1 MTSETLNGGAPARDT
16 ARRARVNQLTR
27 AAQWFAGIEDD
38 PYGLVLRAGDE
49 DPHPYEERVRALGPL
64 YHSTLLDTWVTAD
77 PAVARQVLG
86 DPVFE
91 GPGPAGATGGGDPL
105 PYRSPAL
112 TPDRADAARLGD
124 LTAFGGPLLRAGGP
138 ASVER
143 RTEAAARTLLA
154 GLGPRFDLAEDFA
167 RPLVGRV
174 LAAELGLPEA
184 VHGDFVRHLSG
195 CRHALDGLLCPQ
207 THAASVAGE
216 AAERSL
222 AALLAEALPEAPP
235 GAGAGAEA
243 EAGAGAGAEVGA
255 DADRADAD
263 RADVLRAALALA
275 VGCAEPTA
283 VLLSHAVGRL
293 LAEPGGRLA
302 PAARPEGAAAA
313 IASTL
318 RDAPP
323 VRLRTR
329 TAREAVT
336 LAGHELPAG
345 AHVTVLVAAVAR
357 DPRAAADGP
366 PPSLPADPYPGPG
379 AHLVGAVARA
389 ALRVLAATRP
399 GLRAAGA
406 AVVRPRSPV
415 LRAPAL
421 WPVAADP
428 AYGTEEE
435 TLPCAS

>member
-16 ARRARVNQLTR
+16 ARRARANQLTR

-49 DPHPYEERVRALGPL
+49 DPYPYEERVRALGPL

-86 DPVFE
+86 DPAFE

-112 TPDRADAARLGD
+112 TPDRADAARLGA
-124 LTAFGGPLLRAGGP
+124 LTAFGGPLLRAGDP

-207 THAASVAGE
+207 THAVAEAGE

-235 GAGAGAEA
+235 GAGADADA
-243 EAGAGAGAEVGA
+243 DRADADRA

-293 LAEPGGRLA
+293 LAEPGGPLA

-366 PPSLPADPYPGPG
+366 PPGLLADPYPGPG

-389 ALRVLAATRP
+389 ALRVLAATR
-399 GLRAAGA
+399 
-406 AVVRPRSPV
+406 
-415 LRAPAL
+415 
-421 WPVAADP
+421 
-428 AYGTEEE
+428 
-435 TLPCAS
+435 

>member
-16 ARRARVNQLTR
+16 ARRARRNQLTR

-38 PYGLVLRAGDE
+38 PYGLLLRAGDE
-49 DPHPYEERVRALGPL
+49 DPYPYEERVRALGPL

-86 DPVFE
+86 HPAFE
-91 GPGPAGATGGGDPL
+91 GPGPADAADDPL

-112 TPDRADAARLGD
+112 TPDRADAARLGA
-124 LTAFGGPLLRAGGP
+124 LTAFGGPLLRAGDP

-143 RTEAAARTLLA
+143 RTDASARTLLA

-207 THAASVAGE
+207 THTVAEAGE

-222 AALLAEALPEAPP
+222 AALLAEALP
-235 GAGAGAEA
+235 GAEAGAEA
-243 EAGAGAGAEVGA
+243 GA

-275 VGCAEPTA
+275 VGCAEPTV

-293 LAEPGGRLA
+293 LDEPGGRLG
-302 PAARPEGAAAA
+302 PAARPDGAAAA

-318 RDAPP
+318 REAPP

-329 TAREAVT
+329 IAREAVT

-345 AHVTVLVAAVAR
+345 AHVTVLVAAVGR

-366 PPSLPADPYPGPG
+366 PPGLPADPYPGPG

-389 ALRVLAATRP
+389 ALRVLAETRP
-399 GLRAAGA
+399 GLRAAGGT
-406 AVVRPRSPV
+406 VVRPRSPV

-421 WPVAADP
+421 RPVAADP
-428 AYGTEEE
+428 ADGTEEE

>member
-1 MTSETLNGGAPARDT
+1 MTSETLNGGASARDT
-16 ARRARVNQLTR
+16 ARRARRNQLTR

-38 PYGLVLRAGDE
+38 PYGLLLRAGDE
-49 DPHPYEERVRALGPL
+49 DPYPYEERVRALGPL

-77 PAVARQVLG
+77 PAVARQVLSH
-86 DPVFE
+86 PAFE
-91 GPGPAGATGGGDPL
+91 GPGPADATGGGDPL

-112 TPDRADAARLGD
+112 TPDRADAARLD
-124 LTAFGGPLLRAGGP
+124 ALTAFGGPLLRAGDP

-143 RTEAAARTLLA
+143 RTDAAARTLLA

-195 CRHALDGLLCPQ
+195 CRHAMDGLLCPQ
-207 THAASVAGE
+207 THAVAEAGE

-222 AALLAEALPEAPP
+222 AALLADALPEAESE
-235 GAGAGAEA
+235 AESEA
-243 EAGAGAGAEVGA
+243 EADTGAE
-255 DADRADAD
+255 RAE

-275 VGCAEPTA
+275 VSCAEPTV

-293 LAEPGGRLA
+293 LAEPGSRLGPAGR
-302 PAARPEGAAAA
+302 PDGAAAA

-345 AHVTVLVAAVAR
+345 AHVTVLVAAVGR

-366 PPSLPADPYPGPG
+366 PLGLPADPYPGPG

-389 ALRVLAATRP
+389 ALRVLAETRP
-399 GLRAAGA
+399 GLRAAGGT
-406 AVVRPRSPV
+406 VVRPRSPV

-421 WPVAADP
+421 RPVTADP
-428 AYGTEEE
+428 ADGTEEE